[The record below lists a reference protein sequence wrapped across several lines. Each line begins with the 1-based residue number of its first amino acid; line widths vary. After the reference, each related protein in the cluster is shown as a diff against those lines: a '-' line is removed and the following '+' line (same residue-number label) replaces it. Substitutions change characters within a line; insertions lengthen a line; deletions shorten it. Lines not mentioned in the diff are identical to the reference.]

1 MSERADQ
8 ARCQNSTC
16 SPGSYFRASAL
27 KYSICPQLNPRR
39 ATTSSSAECLLRLPN
54 VGSGTRVGRTRT
66 HTLWPAK
73 SNKKD
78 TGPRGEEKT
87 CRAGEHV
94 TFSEHKEKQYAEAR
108 SLPAAS
114 RQTPLC
120 CWTPRIWN
128 TSTQMNQWYFQRLL
142 QTLLEENKR
151 AAWFPVSYKKLCS
164 YSERK
169 TERLFKSMMQQN
181 ELITALGF

>member
-16 SPGSYFRASAL
+16 SPGSYFHASAL

-54 VGSGTRVGRTRT
+54 VGSGTRAGRTRT
-66 HTLWPAK
+66 HAHTATSQEQQKGHRSAGRRENLL
-73 SNKKD
+73 
-78 TGPRGEEKT
+78 
-87 CRAGEHV
+87 CRRARL
-94 TFSEHKEKQYAEAR
+94 FSEHKEKQYAEAR

-164 YSERK
+164 YLERK
-169 TERLFKSMMQQN
+169 TER
-181 ELITALGF
+181 